1 MGFVYFNHNNN
12 KSMYF
17 CTSYC
22 TAQVK
27 EAAKE
32 VFEISEDKECR
43 LWHRYMTSHY
53 EQVKGQ
59 LLSDATVVIVLHTC
73 CLATT
78 LIITATYI
86 CMLL

>member
-1 MGFVYFNHNNN
+1 
-12 KSMYF
+12 MYI

-59 LLSDATVVIVLHTC
+59 LLSDCIAECTC

-78 LIITATYI
+78 LILQLPSQFG
-86 CMLL
+86 LLVTKKIGEGVYNKL